1 MTDKRKPTQPG
12 TGLIDSDPWLEPFR
26 AALAERHARFL
37 KAKATLLGASDEHA
51 ASASLKAFA
60 NGHQHFGFTRG
71 SKDGKPGIWFR
82 EWAPGAT
89 RVALIGDFNFWDKH
103 THVLTRDAFGVWSIF
118 IPDGGAARLAHDSK
132 VKLHIVHAGGAA
144 DRLPAYI
151 QRVTFDTD
159 GSNATGRVWL
169 PPEYA
174 WKHPIPGEAP
184 KPARGVRPRIYEA
197 HTGMAVEEERVG
209 TFDEFREDVLP
220 RIAKDG
226 YNAVQLM
233 AVQEHPY
240 YGSFGYH
247 VSNFFAVSSRFGT
260 PDDFKR
266 LVDAAHG
273 LGLSVYLD
281 LVHSHA
287 VKNTVEGL
295 NLLDGTDYQ
304 YFHAGPR
311 GKHPAWDSMLFDYSK
326 YEVVR
331 FLLSNVRFWLE
342 DFKIDGFRFD
352 GVTSML
358 YLDHGL
364 GKAFTSY
371 DDYFNANI
379 DEDAVT
385 YLKLA
390 NEVAHEVKPDVVTV
404 AEDVSGMAG
413 MARPVAEGGLGF
425 DYRLAMGIPDFWI
438 KVLKEKRDEDWSMG
452 EVFHTLTNRRAHEG
466 HIAYAESHDQ
476 AMVGD
481 KTLAFRLMD
490 AEMYTHM
497 SKTTPSLVVDR
508 GIALHKLIR
517 LLTFFLGGE
526 GWLSFMGN
534 EFGHPE
540 WIDFPREGNGFSYK
554 YARRQWSLSEDPL
567 LRYGDLGAFD
577 RALMSLDD
585 RFGIL
590 ASPPARSM
598 QLDELGKCIVFERA
612 GLVVAA
618 NLNPTHSRADWR
630 VGVPPIGPVG
640 THFQTIL
647 NTDDSAFGGH
657 ALVKAESRYPSQKI
671 SWDEFEQSVRLYV
684 PARSAQ
690 VVAPGTVPQ

>member
-1 MTDKRKPTQPG
+1 MPVPKKPTPPG
-12 TGLIDSDPWLEPFR
+12 AGLIDLDPWLEPHR
-26 AALAERHARFL
+26 AALVARYERYQKAR
-37 KAKATLLGASDEHA
+37 KQLL
-51 ASASLKAFA
+51 ASASSVTDFA
-60 NGHQHFGFTRG
+60 TGHRYFGFNRG
-71 SKDGKPGIWFR
+71 EHSGQSGVWYR
-82 EWAPGAT
+82 EWAPAAH
-89 RVALIGDFNFWDKH
+89 RLSLVGDFNNWNPQANP
-103 THVLTRDAFGVWSIF
+103 LTRDQFGTWSAFF
-118 IPDGGAARLAHDSK
+118 PDREFAGKLLHDGK
-132 VKLHIVHAGGAA
+132 VKVRIDSDKGSS

-151 QRVTFDTD
+151 QRVTFDAD

-169 PPEYA
+169 PPEFA
-174 WKHPIPGEAP
+174 WKHTTPMRNET
-184 KPARGVRPRIYEA
+184 RRSSPRIYEA

-209 TFDEFREDVLP
+209 TFGEFRETILP
-220 RIAKDG
+220 RIAADG

-273 LGLSVYLD
+273 HGLGVYLD

-287 VKNTVEGL
+287 VKNTIEGL
-295 NLLDGTDYQ
+295 NLFDGTDFQ

-326 YEVVR
+326 YEVLR

-342 DFKIDGFRFD
+342 EFKIDGFRFD

-364 GKAFTSY
+364 GKAFGSY
-371 DDYFNANI
+371 DDYFGANI

-390 NEVAHEVKPDVVTV
+390 NEVAHEVRPDVITI

-425 DYRLAMGIPDFWI
+425 DFRLAMGIPDFWI

-452 EVFHTLTNRRAHEG
+452 EVFHTLTNRRAKEN

-476 AMVGD
+476 ALVGD

-497 SKTTPSLVVDR
+497 SKSTPSLLVDR
-508 GIALHKLIR
+508 GMALHKLIR

-540 WIDFPREGNGFSYK
+540 WIDFPREGNGYSYK
-554 YARRQWSLSEDPL
+554 YARRQWSLAEDPL
-567 LRYGDLGAFD
+567 LRYGQLGAFD
-577 RALMSLDD
+577 RALMALDD
-585 RFGIL
+585 RYGIL
-590 ASPPARSM
+590 ASPPARGM
-598 QLDELGKCIVFERA
+598 QLDELGKCLVFERA
-612 GLVVAA
+612 NLIVAA
-618 NLNPTHSRADWR
+618 NLNPTHSRTDWR
-630 VGVPPIGPVG
+630 VGVPPLGAVG
-640 THFQTIL
+640 TQFQTIL
-647 NTDDSAFGGH
+647 NTDESNFGGH
-657 ALVKAESRYPSQKI
+657 ALVKGDPRYPSQKV
-671 SWDEFEQSVRLYV
+671 SWDQFEQSVQVYV

-690 VVAPGTVPQ
+690 VIALAK

>member
-1 MTDKRKPTQPG
+1 MPEDG
-12 TGLIDSDPWLEPFR
+12 TGLIDIDPWLEPFR
-26 AALAERHARFL
+26 TALKDRQ
-37 KAKATLLGASDEHA
+37 AKYRATKSTLTAGA
-51 ASASLKAFA
+51 ASLKSFA
-60 NGHQHFGFTRG
+60 NGHVYFGFTRG
-71 SKDGKPGIWFR
+71 ERNGEKGVWYR
-82 EWAPGAT
+82 EWAPGAQ
-89 RVALIGDFNFWDKH
+89 RLSLVGDFNGWDRNATPLARDEFGAWSTFLPDREFASRLKH
-103 THVLTRDAFGVWSIF
+103 DGAVKVHVVTSL
-118 IPDGGAARLAHDSK
+118 GAS
-132 VKLHIVHAGGAA
+132 

-151 QRVTFDTD
+151 QRVTFEAD

-169 PPEYA
+169 APEFR
-174 WKHPIPGEAP
+174 WKHPAP
-184 KPARGVRPRIYEA
+184 ALKGGASAKKAAPRIYEA
-197 HTGMAVEEERVG
+197 HTGMALEAERVG
-209 TFDEFREDVLP
+209 TFDEFRELILP
-220 RIAKDG
+220 RIAKAG

-273 LGLSVYLD
+273 MGLGVYLD

-295 NLLDGTDYQ
+295 NLFDGTDHQ
-304 YFHAGPR
+304 YFHAGPK

-326 YEVVR
+326 WEVLR

-342 DFKIDGFRFD
+342 EYKIDGFRFD

-364 GKAFTSY
+364 GKAFSSY
-371 DDYFNANI
+371 DDYFGSNV

-390 NEVAHEVKPDVVTV
+390 NELAHEIKPDVVTV

-413 MARPVAEGGLGF
+413 MARPVTEGGIGF
-425 DYRLAMGIPDFWI
+425 DFRLAMGIPDYWI
-438 KVLKEKRDEDWSMG
+438 KILKERRDEDWEMG
-452 EVFHTLTNRRAHEG
+452 ALFHTLTNRRSREN

-476 AMVGD
+476 ALVGD

-490 AEMYTHM
+490 AAMYTHM
-497 SKTTPSLVVDR
+497 SKATPSLIIDR

-540 WIDFPREGNGFSYK
+540 WVDFPREGNGFSYK
-554 YARRQWSLSEDPL
+554 YARRQWSLADNPL
-567 LRYGDLGAFD
+567 LRYEQLGAFD
-577 RALMSLDD
+577 RALMDLDD

-590 ASPPARSM
+590 AAPPARGM
-598 QLDELGKCIVFERA
+598 QMDELGKCLVFERA

-618 NLNPTHSRADWR
+618 NLNTAHSRTDWR
-630 VGVPPIGPVG
+630 VGVPPVGPVG
-640 THFQTIL
+640 TLFATIL
-647 NTDDSAFGGH
+647 DTDEARFGGH
-657 ALVKAESRYPSQKI
+657 ALVKRDSCYPSQKV
-671 SWDEFEQSVRLYV
+671 SWDGLERSVQVYV

-690 VVAPGTVPQ
+690 VIAAAARG